1 MTLDTFTDG
10 EPYLIHMKTASVRD
24 LRTDFPR
31 LEAMLREGEPIAITK
46 RNRTVARL
54 VPATETVTRPDF
66 QARFGGVAK
75 SSVKAKRSVVNLLR
89 EDRGE

>member
-1 MTLDTFTDG
+1 
-10 EPYLIHMKTASVRD
+10 MKTATVRE

-46 RNRTVARL
+46 RNRIVARL
-54 VPATETVTRPDF
+54 VPAAEAVVRPDF
-66 QARFGGVAK
+66 RARFAGASGMVGTAE
-75 SSVKAKRSVVNLLR
+75 RSAVNLLL

>member
-1 MTLDTFTDG
+1 
-10 EPYLIHMKTASVRD
+10 MKTATVRE

-46 RNRTVARL
+46 RNRIVARL
-54 VPATETVTRPDF
+54 VPAAEVVARPDF
-66 QARFGGVAK
+66 RTRFGG
-75 SSVKAKRSVVNLLR
+75 AKRPVGAAERSAVNLLR